1 MQGNKNLNS
10 ANAQHGGPAPCA
22 LLSQHNWPAFY
33 HVSHRIPR
41 ILRSFPWT
49 KQPACL
55 TVAQLAIMAALLL
68 AAALLAALPRTA
80 VLQSQPLMFAT
91 CVPSDTAQQ
100 FYLASPAAAAGPGGA
115 NTPTVQIKDRASG
128 RCLVASNCSAAGLAL
143 QPEVVLAAC
152 EISCSEWTAVPAAA
166 GATMFELHSTTVHDR
181 ATRCSALNAPV
192 TGPPVAWAAV
202 TCDPTAGNN
211 QWVLSNATGTMRVG
225 HGPAACSDPSD
236 CCLAVAPPPP

>member
-1 MQGNKNLNS
+1 VDQRHARCCLSITGQLFTTFRTEYRVFY
-10 ANAQHGGPAPCA
+10 AVFLQPA
-22 LLSQHNWPAFY
+22 
-33 HVSHRIPR
+33 
-41 ILRSFPWT
+41 
-49 KQPACL
+49 ACL
-55 TVAQLAIMAALLL
+55 TVTVALLAIMAALLL
-68 AAALLAALPRTA
+68 AAALLAAALPRTA

-192 TGPPVAWAAV
+192 TGLPVAWAAV